1 MRKSLIKVIKTN
13 WQQEATLG
21 KAAYCIVAFL
31 AFWMC
36 FEGVI
41 LESLN
46 IHILGFY
53 GIWGIY
59 WISLITCAISRK
71 WKLFLVTLI
80 GFYVLYGVLILSS
93 EILYYYLLKW
103 FNLDISYR

>member
-1 MRKSLIKVIKTN
+1 
-13 WQQEATLG
+13 
-21 KAAYCIVAFL
+21 
-31 AFWMC
+31 MC
-36 FEGVI
+36 FEGII
-41 LESLN
+41 LESFN

-53 GIWGIY
+53 GIWSIY
-59 WISLITCAISRK
+59 WISLIVCAISRK
-71 WKLFLVTLI
+71 WRLFLVTLI